1 MPHRGYNSRGVEYWT
16 DGSVERI
23 FAGTTSLQ
31 LVSLDAKTGRPASGF
46 GVDGIVDMREG
57 LGREFDV
64 RQIGMN
70 APPVACGAT
79 VVTGSVIN
87 DFGTTQRMPPGH
99 VRGWDART
107 GAMKWIF
114 HTIPQQGEVAAET
127 WEGESWRYTGN
138 TNVWT
143 MMSCDDERGIVYLPT
158 STPSDDHYGGH
169 RLGDNLF
176 AESLV
181 AVDADSGER
190 LWHFQGVHHGLWDY
204 DFPAAPN
211 LVDITVDGKSIAAVA
226 QVSKQGLV

>member
-1 MPHRGYNSRGVEYWT
+1 MTADN
-16 DGSVERI
+16 
-23 FAGTTSLQ
+23 TTSLQ